1 MHLATM
7 KRCVLFL
14 MAIFGF
20 TALSLAQTV
29 TGKVTDKKGEPLPG
43 VTVTVKGTKN
53 ATSTNNSGVYTL
65 SNVGADAVLVFT
77 GAGIAKQEAQVSG
90 QAAVNAE
97 LETTVGNLNEVVVV
111 GYGTAKRKD
120 LTGSVGSV
128 KSKDFNQGALASP
141 DQLIQGKI
149 AGVQITN
156 NSGAPGGEVTVRIRG
171 NSSIR
176 TGNQPLVVVDGVP
189 LDGRTS
195 RPGLG
200 GLSGGLA
207 DLPNSNPLS
216 FINSA
221 DIASI
226 DILKDASSAAIYGSR
241 GANGVILVT
250 TKRGQGGVPKVD
262 FTVQAGVGKI
272 LKKLEVLDANTYR
285 QGLQKYN
292 ATGNDFGSNVDAL
305 DAILRTA
312 KYTNYNVSVSGGNEN
327 GRYRLSLGYSDNQ
340 GIVRKTG
347 LKKYTASLNGAF
359 KFLDSKRLGVDFNLI
374 TSHLLEQGS
383 PISNN
388 SGFEGSLIGQA
399 LQWNPTKPLKN
410 ANGSFNIFDVGF
422 TQGNYNPLALQSA
435 FDDNSKSINVL
446 ANLQP
451 YFKITNDLEYRM
463 LLGLNYSSSN
473 RRAQIASWMNLQDIY
488 NRGFAF
494 YGTGELTTRQI
505 THTLNYNK
513 QVSKNV
519 TFGATVGFEY
529 QKITNKGV
537 NLRGQDFPS
546 NAIAYTNYLQ
556 ASSQSSRSFGSF
568 EDPSVEL
575 QSLFGRATV
584 SLLDKYNFQ
593 AIIRRD
599 GSSKFGSNNKYANFP
614 AFGFG
619 WNISNEDFLKGNK
632 NINSLKLRLNWGQ
645 TGNQEFPAGSAIDR
659 FAYTGPSAVS
669 QENVGNPDLK
679 WETTTTTGVGL
690 DFGLFNNKLTGSID
704 YFNKKTTDLLFQFEV
719 IRPGPPARYWDNLP
733 GEVTNSGFEVTLN
746 YNILNKDDLKID
758 LGVNASFLKNNLSG
772 YNGPTIRT
780 GEINGQGLTG
790 ARAQLFANG
799 HPLSTFYVGR
809 FLGIDKTTGGALFE
823 GGDANAN
830 RFFVE
835 SANPTTLLG
844 GNLSVQYKKVT
855 LSTNFNANFGHYIYN
870 NTVQA
875 ALTINNIA
883 NNRNVAKSVY
893 DYAVANGEAAGNSV
907 PVSDRYL
914 EKGNFLKLTNATLN
928 YNVGNIG
935 KLFRG
940 VNISLTGQNLFVI
953 TKYTGFDPEVN
964 TPKTVDGVPSFGI
977 EYTPYPTARTF
988 ILGVNFSL

>member
-7 KRCVLFL
+7 KRCAMLL
-14 MAIFGF
+14 IAIFGF

-53 ATSTNNSGVYTL
+53 ATSSNNAGVYTL
-65 SNVGADAVLVFT
+65 NNVGADAVLVFT
-77 GAGIAKQEAQVSG
+77 GAGIARQEIPVGG

-128 KSKDFNQGALASP
+128 KAKDFNQGALASP
-141 DQLIQGKI
+141 DQLIQGKV

-171 NSSIR
+171 NNSIR
-176 TGNQPLVVVDGVP
+176 AGNQPLVVVDGIP

-200 GLSGGLA
+200 GLPGGLA

-216 FINSA
+216 FINPA
-221 DIASI
+221 DIATM

-241 GANGVILVT
+241 GANGVILIT
-250 TKRGQGGVPKVD
+250 TKRGQGGVPKID

-292 ATGNDFGSNVDAL
+292 ATANDFGSNVDAL
-305 DAILRTA
+305 DAIMRTA
-312 KYTNYNVSVSGGNEN
+312 KYTNYNVSVSGGNDN

-347 LKKYTASLNGAF
+347 LKKYTANFNGGF
-359 KFLDSKRLGVDFNLI
+359 KFLDSKRLGIDFNLI
-374 TSHLLEQGS
+374 TSHILEQGS

-410 ANGSFNIFDVGF
+410 ADGSFNIKEVGF

-435 FDDNSKSINVL
+435 YDDNSKTMNVL

-463 LLGLNYSSSN
+463 FLSFNYSSSN
-473 RRAQIASWMNLQDIY
+473 RRAQIARWMNLQDIE
-488 NRGFAF
+488 NRGLAF
-494 YGTGELTTRQI
+494 YGTGELTTRQV
-505 THTLNYNK
+505 THTFNYNK
-513 QVSKNV
+513 QLNKSL
-519 TFGATVGFEY
+519 TLGATAGFEY
-529 QKITNKGV
+529 QKITNKGTSI
-537 NLRGQDFPS
+537 RAQDFPS
-546 NAIAYTNYLQ
+546 NVIPYTNYLQ
-556 ASSQSSRSFGSF
+556 ASTISSRNINSF
-568 EDPSVEL
+568 EDPNVEL
-575 QSLFGRATV
+575 QSLFARVTL
-584 SLLDKYNFQ
+584 SINDKYNFQ
-593 AIIRRD
+593 AIMRRD
-599 GSSKFGSNNKYANFP
+599 GSSKFGKNNKYANFP
-614 AFGFG
+614 AVGFG
-619 WNISNEDFLKGNK
+619 WNVSNEDFLKGNTTL
-632 NINSLKLRLNWGQ
+632 NNLKLRLNWGQ
-645 TGNQEFPAGSAIDR
+645 TGNQEFDAGASLDR
-659 FAYTGPSAVS
+659 FQYFGPGDVRQTNIA
-669 QENVGNPDLK
+669 NPDLK
-679 WETTTTTGVGL
+679 WETATTLGVGV
-690 DFGLFNNKLTGSID
+690 DFSLFNSKLNGTID
-704 YFNKKTTDLLFQFEV
+704 YFNRKGTDLLFQFDA
-719 IRPGPPARYWDNLP
+719 IPPAPAARYWKNLP
-733 GEVTNSGFEVTLN
+733 GDVTNSGIEVTLN
-746 YNILNKDDLKID
+746 YNVLNKSDWKVDV
-758 LGVNASFLKNNLSG
+758 GVNATFQKNKLSG
-772 YNGPTIRT
+772 YTGPTIQT

-790 ARAQLFANG
+790 ARSQLFANG
-799 HPLSTFYVGR
+799 HPLQTFYVGR
-809 FLGIDKTTGGALFE
+809 FLGIDKSNGSALFE
-823 GGDANAN
+823 GGDANKY

-844 GNLSVQYKKVT
+844 ANITVGYKK
-855 LSTNFNANFGHYIYN
+855 LSLSANMNGNFGHYVYN

-883 NNRNVAKSVY
+883 NNRNVAKATY
-893 DYAVANGEAAGNSV
+893 EYAVANNEAAGNSV

-914 EKGNFLKLTNATLN
+914 EKGNFVKLTNATLS

-940 VNISLTGQNLFVI
+940 VNISLTGQNLFII